1 MKRLLLQHILNNI
14 LIHIFFDKFE
24 AYVWYTVCRQRNE
37 MVHFLC
43 ATFCIK
49 IVIVNVLF
57 KHCGQCAVLVTRNSF
72 KCYYRMS
79 IHLSVKLT

>member
-1 MKRLLLQHILNNI
+1 MCGIQ
-14 LIHIFFDKFE
+14 F
-24 AYVWYTVCRQRNE
+24 VGNE
-37 MVHFLC
+37 MKWSTLC
-43 ATFCIK
+43 ATLCIK

-79 IHLSVKLT
+79 VHLSVKLT